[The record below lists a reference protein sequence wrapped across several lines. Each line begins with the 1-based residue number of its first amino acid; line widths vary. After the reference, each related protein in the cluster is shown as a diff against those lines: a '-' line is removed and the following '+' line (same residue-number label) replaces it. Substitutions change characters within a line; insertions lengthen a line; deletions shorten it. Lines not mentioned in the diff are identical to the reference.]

1 MQDANEWN
9 LQEPQQVVSMQQM
22 DQLIMRLK
30 AARGEYDKRKKAS
43 NEAHAL
49 LEEVEKEVMGALKA
63 NGRTKFEA
71 EGVALVYIVS
81 RDVFG
86 TPKTEQQ
93 KNDLFEYIKAKYGAS
108 TLTNLLSVNHQTLNS
123 WANAEIKDD
132 PSLQIPGLDA
142 PTTVESLTFRKKDE

>member
-1 MQDANEWN
+1 MQTSEWD
-9 LQEPQQVVSMQQM
+9 LQGPQEQVVSIDQM
-22 DQLIMRLK
+22 DTLILK
-30 AARGEYDKRKKAS
+30 LRKSREEYDKRKKAS

-49 LEEVEKEVMGALKA
+49 LEEVEKEVMNALKA

-71 EGVALVYIVS
+71 EGVALVYIVTKE
-81 RDVFG
+81 VFG
-86 TPKTEQQ
+86 TPKTLEQ
-93 KNDLFEYIKAKYGAS
+93 KRGLFTYITVKYGEDV
-108 TLTNLLSVNHQTLNS
+108 LTNLLSMNHQTLNS